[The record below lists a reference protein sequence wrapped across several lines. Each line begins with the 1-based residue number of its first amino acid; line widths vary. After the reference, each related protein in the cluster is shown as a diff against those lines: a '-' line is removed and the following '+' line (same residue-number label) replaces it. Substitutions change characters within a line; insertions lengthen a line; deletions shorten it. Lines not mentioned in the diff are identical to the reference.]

1 MVVKIEMD
9 MPKSCSE
16 CRFLYDGCLCMVDN
30 DINDDTLELQMCYL
44 KNTRAVGCPLQ
55 EVKECE

>member
-1 MVVKIEMD
+1 MTIKIDME

-16 CRFLYDGCLCMVDN
+16 CPFLYDGCLCMADS
-30 DINDDTLELQMCYL
+30 DISNDTLELKMHEL

-55 EVKECE
+55 EVKES